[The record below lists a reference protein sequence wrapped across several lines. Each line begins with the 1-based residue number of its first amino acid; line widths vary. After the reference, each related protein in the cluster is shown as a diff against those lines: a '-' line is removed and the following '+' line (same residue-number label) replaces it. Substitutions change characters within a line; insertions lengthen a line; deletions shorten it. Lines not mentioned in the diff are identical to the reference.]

1 MENNTFKSVTFGG
14 FDKQDVIRY
23 IEQASREAAE
33 IQERLQ
39 KENDGLRS
47 GVRDLERRIEE
58 LERRSAEQERRAA
71 EAEARARELERQL
84 AEERSARQGLE
95 QERTELQAAAEEAR
109 RLRPEAEA
117 YAQFRDRVGDIE
129 CEAHKRA
136 AALENTTMAQLR
148 KTVAVFQE
156 QYQAAMKTFESSAA
170 YVDTELRK
178 IEVTLSQ
185 LPRAMDRTG
194 AELKE
199 LGSLLEPGEETK

>member
-14 FDKQDVIRY
+14 FDKQDVILY

-39 KENDGLRS
+39 QENESLRS
-47 GVRDLERRIEE
+47 RVQALEETSAEYERRAGEAEIRCRDLEEKLAGEQAARQA
-58 LERRSAEQERRAA
+58 LEGEKVQLQALAQ
-71 EAEARARELERQL
+71 EAE
-84 AEERSARQGLE
+84 
-95 QERTELQAAAEEAR
+95 

-129 CEAHKRA
+129 CEAHQRA
-136 AALENTTMAQLR
+136 AALENTTVLR
-148 KTVAVFQE
+148 MRQAYDAFQT
-156 QYQAAMKTFESSAA
+156 QYQAAMGAFEATSAHVTA
-170 YVDTELRK
+170 ELRK

-199 LGSLLEPGEETK
+199 LKAVLDRPVENR

>member
-1 MENNTFKSVTFGG
+1 MQESGGDMENNTFKSVTFGG

-33 IQERLQ
+33 VQERLQ
-39 KENDGLRS
+39 KENDDLRS
-47 GVRDLERRIEE
+47 GVRE
-58 LERRSAEQERRAA
+58 LEQRAAEQERRAG
-71 EAEARARELERQL
+71 EAEARVRELERQL
-84 AEERSARQGLE
+84 AGERSARQALE

-129 CEAHKRA
+129 CDAHKRA
-136 AALENTTMAQLR
+136 AALENTTMAKLR
-148 KTVAVFQE
+148 LAADTFQT
-156 QYQAAMKTFESSAA
+156 QYQTAMGAFEATAAHVNA
-170 YVDTELRK
+170 ELRK

-185 LPRAMDRTG
+185 LPRALDRTG

-199 LGSLLEPGEETK
+199 LNGLLERNEAGK

>member
-33 IQERLQ
+33 VQERLQ
-39 KENDGLRS
+39 KENDDLRS
-47 GVRDLERRIEE
+47 GVRE
-58 LERRSAEQERRAA
+58 LEQRAAEQERRAG

>member
-33 IQERLQ
+33 VQERLQ
-39 KENDGLRS
+39 KENDDLRS
-47 GVRDLERRIEE
+47 GVRE
-58 LERRSAEQERRAA
+58 LEQRAAEQERRAG
-71 EAEARARELERQL
+71 EAEARIRELERQL
-84 AEERSARQGLE
+84 AGERSARQALE

-129 CEAHKRA
+129 CDAHKRA
-136 AALENTTMAQLR
+136 AALENTTMAKLR
-148 KTVAVFQE
+148 LAADTFQT
-156 QYQAAMKTFESSAA
+156 QYQTAMGAFEATAAHVNA
-170 YVDTELRK
+170 ELRK

-185 LPRAMDRTG
+185 LPRALDRTG

-199 LGSLLEPGEETK
+199 LNGLLERNEAGK

>member
-58 LERRSAEQERRAA
+58 LERRAA

-194 AELKE
+194 LELKE
-199 LGSLLEPGEETK
+199 LEQMLEPVSTGNK